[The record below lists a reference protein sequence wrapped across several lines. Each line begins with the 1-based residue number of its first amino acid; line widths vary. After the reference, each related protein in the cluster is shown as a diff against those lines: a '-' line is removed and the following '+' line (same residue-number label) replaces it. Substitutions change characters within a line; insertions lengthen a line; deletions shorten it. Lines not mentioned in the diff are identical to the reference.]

1 MSRPRGGRR
10 PYREPKE
17 RVNGRI
23 RAREVRLLSDD
34 GKQLGV
40 YTIQEAMQMAK
51 DKQLDLV
58 EISPNA
64 KPPVCKITD
73 YGRYAY
79 EQKKLKK
86 EQKKSSSTAKIKE
99 IQLRPNIDPHDFTFK
114 LNHAIDFLCEDMK
127 VKVILRF
134 RGKELRTKH
143 IGLQTIEAFLEKIK
157 PWGHC
162 DTKPREAGRSVIVLL
177 NPLNKNQ
184 RAPHP
189 NPEERMKDVEY
200 DDIRHVD
207 GADVNK
213 RSNVFRKDSLEK
225 IKMPGAN

>member
-1 MSRPRGGRR
+1 
-10 PYREPKE
+10 
-17 RVNGRI
+17 
-23 RAREVRLLSDD
+23 
-34 GKQLGV
+34 
-40 YTIQEAMQMAK
+40 MAK
-51 DKQLDLV
+51 EQLLDLV

-64 KPPVCKITD
+64 NPPVCRITD
-73 YGRYAY
+73 YGKYAY
-79 EQKKLKK
+79 EQKKLRK
-86 EQKKSSSTAKIKE
+86 EQKKSSTTIKIKE

-177 NPLNKNQ
+177 NPLSKIA
-184 RAPHP
+184 RTASEPD
-189 NPEERMKDVEY
+189 ERMKDVDY
-200 DDIRHVD
+200 DDIRHVE
-207 GADVNK
+207 GADVKK
-213 RSNVFRKDSLEK
+213 RGGGFRKESLDN
-225 IKMPGAN
+225 IKMPGRINLAGHRDSRASAPSHGPSSILPAVG